1 MIPDGF
7 FKAWAV
13 TAVFLLAVDAVWLGF
28 VAKDFYRRELGDMML
43 EQVRFG
49 IAALFYV
56 FFAAAIVLLA
66 GAAGLRSESLATA
79 AVYGAVLGLAA
90 YGTYDIT
97 NLATLKGWSV
107 AMSLVDMAW
116 GTALTSASAV
126 VAFLVLR

>member
-13 TAVFLLAVDAVWLGF
+13 TAVFLLAVDAIWLGF

>member
-66 GAAGLRSESLATA
+66 GAAGLRAESLATA